1 MAEKKLYQYDPS
13 LAAAIIFLVI
23 FAASAVLHTWQII
36 RTKNWYFIPF
46 LVGTLGKFP
55 HGRELQVPRLAM
67 HRR

>member
-13 LAAAIIFLVI
+13 LAAAIIFLII

-46 LVGTLGKFP
+46 LVGTLG
-55 HGRELQVPRLAM
+55 
-67 HRR
+67 